1 MGDCNTNFDN
11 LIKAFNNPDSDET
24 KWALN
29 LLQISYDK
37 FKQIIT
43 QRNSLRFTPSQ
54 NMQFK
59 DLICGDYSS
68 LFGYL
73 KNDEWYIQ
81 KLPVEGTLKLN
92 WTIFINE
99 MRIWVVTGGFQAP
112 PPPST
117 HSQSPSR
124 SPEAGQPI
132 PYPEMNPLMSVRPV
146 TYSDPKYMPFSHSV

>member
-11 LIKAFNNPDSDET
+11 LITAFNNPISDET
-24 KWALN
+24 RWALN

-43 QRNSLRFTPSQ
+43 HRNSLRFTPSQ

-68 LFGYL
+68 LVGYL

-92 WTIFINE
+92 WTTFIN
-99 MRIWVVTGGFQAP
+99 
-112 PPPST
+112 
-117 HSQSPSR
+117 
-124 SPEAGQPI
+124 
-132 PYPEMNPLMSVRPV
+132 
-146 TYSDPKYMPFSHSV
+146 